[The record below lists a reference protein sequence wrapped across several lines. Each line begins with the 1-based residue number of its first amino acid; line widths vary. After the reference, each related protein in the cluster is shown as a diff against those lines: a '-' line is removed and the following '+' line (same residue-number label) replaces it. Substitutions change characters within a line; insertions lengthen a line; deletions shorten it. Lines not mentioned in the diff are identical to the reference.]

1 MLGVIVMK
9 WKKKYREYIRVKG
22 VINQGTDYGHT
33 VFNMSQIFRVIW
45 QIGQILLSSNWGIFF
60 FFFRTQHLQFGF
72 GV

>member
-45 QIGQILLSSNWGIFF
+45 QIGQILLSSNWGIFGSI
-60 FFFRTQHLQFGF
+60 FRTQHLQFGF